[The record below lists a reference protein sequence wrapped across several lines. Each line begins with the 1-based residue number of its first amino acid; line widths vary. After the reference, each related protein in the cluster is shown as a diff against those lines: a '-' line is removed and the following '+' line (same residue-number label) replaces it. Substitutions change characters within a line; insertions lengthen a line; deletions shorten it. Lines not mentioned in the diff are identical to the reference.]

1 MGARPWVILAAIALA
16 RAGFGYQYQ
25 TVASLAPDLMRQFR
39 LDYATLGTL
48 IGVFMLLGTFLALPL
63 GLLARRIGDRLVL
76 GAGVGLMVVGPAI
89 SAVAADPTG
98 IGLGRSIA
106 GAGAVAM
113 IVLQNKVIADWF
125 SGRRFMWAISI
136 SVAAYSIGVGLAQLV
151 LPPLARNAGW
161 QAAVLSSAVPMV
173 VALVLFL
180 ASFRPSPAAAA
191 PDLSGRPTPPATL
204 PIRATCR
211 R

>member
-125 SGRRFMWAISI
+125 SGRRF
-136 SVAAYSIGVGLAQLV
+136 
-151 LPPLARNAGW
+151 
-161 QAAVLSSAVPMV
+161 
-173 VALVLFL
+173 
-180 ASFRPSPAAAA
+180 
-191 PDLSGRPTPPATL
+191 
-204 PIRATCR
+204 
-211 R
+211 